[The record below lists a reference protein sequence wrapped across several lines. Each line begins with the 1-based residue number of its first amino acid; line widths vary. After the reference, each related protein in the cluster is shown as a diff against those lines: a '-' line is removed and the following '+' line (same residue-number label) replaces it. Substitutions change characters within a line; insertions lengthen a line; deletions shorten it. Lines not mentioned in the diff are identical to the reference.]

1 MALVA
6 LNMDFVR
13 PEIVSEGRAI
23 IIKGGRHPL
32 LEMYTENYVRND
44 FSSTD
49 ESGIVKII
57 TGPNASGKSVYM
69 KQVCEQSVCCEQTVE
84 SRKFT
89 DLVILGSYNNIYGA
103 YREFCSS
110 GIG

>member
-1 MALVA
+1 MVSIDLCYTPVFYIPNIVYIERLTIPNFSLITMALVA

-13 PEIVSEGRAI
+13 PEIVTEGRGI

-44 FSSTD
+44 FTSTD

-69 KQVCEQSVCCEQTVE
+69 KQVC
-84 SRKFT
+84 
-89 DLVILGSYNNIYGA
+89 
-103 YREFCSS
+103 
-110 GIG
+110 